1 MRYKEWLYKII
12 SIFNGNIFKNTRK
25 LQFKLFIDAYK
36 VYNQSIVY
44 IDNNNNNNN
53 KNKPDLHNSRL
64 CGFTDADGCFTCS
77 IVDKVKYGGLVR
89 LIYILS

>member
-1 MRYKEWLYKII
+1 MRDKEWLYKII

-44 IDNNNNNNN
+44 IDNNNNN

-64 CGFTDADGCFTCS
+64 WVFTDADGCFTLKN
-77 IVDKVKYGGLVR
+77 I
-89 LIYILS
+89 